1 MADIVRY
8 PNSGA
13 LWLAGKVK
21 TALVN
26 CKVRLFKDGMG
37 IVVGPALVVADLI
50 AAEADYDGYAA
61 ITVAAT
67 SAPLLNPLGG
77 ASISTGEQ
85 QFQIDAPYATPNVIG
100 GGWLED
106 STGALVMAWSYGEP
120 KSLVGAG
127 DGIPVTQIL
136 LFG

>member
-1 MADIVRY
+1 MADIIKY
-8 PNSGA
+8 PNAGA

-26 CKVRLFKDGMG
+26 CKLRLFKDGEG
-37 IVVGPALVVADLI
+37 ITVGPTLTAAALV
-50 AAEADYDGYAA
+50 AAEADYTGYAA
-61 ITVAAT
+61 ITVAAM

-77 ASISTGEQ
+77 ASISTSTQ
-85 QFQIDAPYATPNVIG
+85 QFATASPYTDPNVIG

-106 STGALVMAWSYGEP
+106 STGALVMAWSYDQP
-120 KSLVGAG
+120 KSMVGAG
-127 DGIPVTQIL
+127 DGIPVEMIL